1 MSKHRTTVVLSTV
14 AIPSMVFGFAA
25 CVGAIGTSPSTGTS
39 SDSRAAS
46 GSNGQSGGS
55 ENNAGGPSSDA
66 SASSGNAD
74 TGSSPSH
81 AQAFACTS
89 TAPDPGPTSLL
100 MLTRAQYLNTL
111 QSLFG
116 AVIPDLTS
124 KLGPDDSYQTP
135 EFGLVQADV
144 DLAVVQSF
152 QASAEAVAAAV
163 VGNAASLTAV
173 AACPTGTAPRTCAQ
187 TFVQTFGA
195 LAHRAPI
202 TDPADTARHLALYD
216 VGATTSYAHGIEM
229 VLRGMLQ
236 SPRFLYRVELG
247 TTQQVSAT
255 AVKLSG
261 YERAARLAYDMW
273 NTLPDAQLVQ
283 AAASGDLDTTA
294 GISAQ
299 LTRMLED
306 PKGATV
312 VRRFLEGLTQL
323 SALPYAVKD
332 ATVYPAWNVMGTTL
346 PASMQSQAD
355 AFFDDLVAN
364 QGGTISALLTSTKV
378 FANADLAPY
387 YGVNATGV
395 ALAPVQPTIGQASGV
410 LTLPAFLTLMAKPD
424 ESWPIYRGKWVRQAL
439 LCRDLPA
446 PPPNIPPPPQVEA
459 GVSTRQRLSEH
470 ETNPSCSSCH
480 SLMDPIGFGFE
491 NFDGVGKY
499 RTTDGNQPVDS
510 SGTINATSDINGPF
524 NGVVQ
529 LGQILSGSSQVQ
541 QCFAQQ
547 WFRFVMSRYEQDPDN
562 CSMDQIFQ
570 AFQSAGLSLNALP
583 QAIAQSDAFLY
594 RRPIVP
600 SGSDA
605 GASDASAEVSP

>member
-1 MSKHRTTVVLSTV
+1 
-14 AIPSMVFGFAA
+14 
-25 CVGAIGTSPSTGTS
+25 
-39 SDSRAAS
+39 
-46 GSNGQSGGS
+46 
-55 ENNAGGPSSDA
+55 
-66 SASSGNAD
+66 
-74 TGSSPSH
+74 
-81 AQAFACTS
+81 
-89 TAPDPGPTSLL
+89 

-116 AVIPDLTS
+116 AIVPDLS
-124 KLGPDDSYQTP
+124 SELGPDDSYQTT

-152 QASAEAVAAAV
+152 QAAAEAVAAAV
-163 VGNAASLTAV
+163 VGNAASLNAV
-173 AACPTGTAPRTCAQ
+173 APCPSGTAPRTCAQ
-187 TFVQTFGA
+187 TFVQTFGS
-195 LAHRAPI
+195 LAYRAPI

-216 VGATTSYAHGIEM
+216 VGATASYAHGVEM

-261 YERAARLAYDMW
+261 YERAARLAYDIW

-283 AAASGDLDTTA
+283 AAQNGDLDTTA

-299 LTRMLED
+299 VTRMLQD
-306 PKGATV
+306 PQGATV

-323 SALPYAVKD
+323 SAVPYAVKD
-332 ATVYPAWNVMGTTL
+332 ATMYPAWNAMGTTL

-355 AFFDDLVAN
+355 AFFDDVVEN
-364 QGGTISALLTSTKV
+364 QGGSINALLTSTKV
-378 FANADLAPY
+378 FANSDLASY
-387 YGVNATGV
+387 YGVTATGM
-395 ALAPVQPTIGQASGV
+395 AMQPVQPTIGQASGV
-410 LTLPAFLTLMAKPD
+410 LTLPALLTLMAKPD
-424 ESWPIYRGKWVRQAL
+424 ESWPIYRGKWVREEL
-439 LCRDLPA
+439 LCTDLPA
-446 PPPNIPPPPQVEA
+446 PPPNIPPPPEVEA
-459 GVSTRQRLSEH
+459 GVSTRQRLAEH

-491 NFDGVGKY
+491 NFDAVGKY

-510 SGTINATSDINGPF
+510 SGTINATVDINGPF

-547 WFRFVMSRYEQDPDN
+547 WFRFTMSRYEQDPDN
-562 CSMDQIFQ
+562 CSMDQIFD